1 MSIGYKNFFEDFN
14 KYTNCNSCFLTWI
27 QNNPSTI
34 VISVELHRFIE
45 LNGIYYS
52 DEYSNKSLEN
62 FKENVIYLKKY
73 SEKILLLE
81 SFPTIPSQ
89 LINPKD
95 LLEIDELGLIKE
107 IYIPFSSWINNTKLS
122 SKAYYVLENNY
133 DINVVQTNDLFCN
146 KNENKCFIF
155 NDELLYLDQ
164 VHLNI
169 AGGQLITERL
179 STLLDK

>member
-1 MSIGYKNFFEDFN
+1 MSIGYDNFFIDFN
-14 KYTNCNSCFLTWI
+14 KYINCNSCFLNWI
-27 QNNPSTI
+27 QDNSTTT
-34 VISVELHRFIE
+34 VISVELHRYIE

-52 DEYSNKSLEN
+52 EQISNKSLEN
-62 FKENVIYLKKY
+62 FKENMIYLKKY

-89 LINPKD
+89 LNPKD

-107 IYIPFSSWINNTKLS
+107 IYIPYSSWINNTKLS

-179 STLLDK
+179 STLLEK